1 MAVDKI
7 KISFHFSKCGLV
19 YWCFVFRLLEISPCI
34 FLWNVYT
41 HYIFFPGRAGFFFF
55 IILIAFKI
63 LLSAVRLVI
72 LPYLTFLLDL
82 LLYGRS
88 NKENYTPA

>member
-1 MAVDKI
+1 MYI
-7 KISFHFSKCGLV
+7 HITYFF
-19 YWCFVFRLLEISPCI
+19 LL
-34 FLWNVYT
+34 LGQGWV
-41 HYIFFPGRAGFFFF
+41 FFFF

-72 LPYLTFLLDL
+72 LPYLTFLRDLLLYGCSNKEVRPVILPYLTFLLDLL

-88 NKENYTPA
+88 NKENYTPAW